1 MGFIGAVVVLA
12 IVAFGLMVVLGMVK
26 IINQGYVGVVKRLGR
41 FQDIRQPGVTFL
53 VPFVD
58 TLTTVE
64 TREVPA
70 TGDKQTV
77 ITRDNV
83 SVHVNATIFSQI
95 VDPKL
100 ALFSVS
106 DYAVAI
112 DQVSMTALRAIF
124 GEMTLDE
131 ALSEREK
138 INARVQQQMEAVT
151 DKWGIRI
158 NRIEI
163 IDIEPPAPILEA
175 LSQQKIADQ
184 QKRAAILKSEGEQ
197 QAAINTAQGQKQAAI
212 LQAEG
217 EKAAI
222 IAKAEGQ
229 KQAAILEAE
238 GRALSIGKVFEAIKA
253 GQADDKVLALSQLD
267 MLAKLAASP
276 NSKLIV
282 PVETAG
288 LLGAAEA
295 LKAVFQ
301 PHPAAPSSN
310 GSRTPA

>member
-1 MGFIGAVVVLA
+1 
-12 IVAFGLMVVLGMVK
+12 
-26 IINQGYVGVVKRLGR
+26 VGVVKRLGQFR
-41 FQDIRQPGVTFL
+41 DIRQPGVAIL
-53 VPFVD
+53 MPFVD
-58 TLTTVE
+58 GLTRVE

-70 TGDKQTV
+70 TGDKQAV

-83 SVHVNATIFSQI
+83 SVLVNATIFSQI
-95 VDPKL
+95 VDAKL

-106 DYAVAI
+106 NYKVGI
-112 DQVSMTALRAIF
+112 DQLAKTALRAIF

-131 ALSEREK
+131 ALSQREQ
-138 INARVQQQMEAVT
+138 INAKVQQQMEAVT

-163 IDIEPPAPILEA
+163 IDIEPPAEILQA

-197 QAAINTAQGQKQAAI
+197 QSAINTAQGQKQAAI

-222 IAKAEGQ
+222 IARAEGS

-238 GRALSIGKVFEAIKA
+238 GRAQSIQKVFEAIKS
-253 GQADDKVLALSQLD
+253 GQPDDKVLAMQQLD

-282 PVETAG
+282 PVETAC
-288 LLGAAEA
+288 LLGAAES
-295 LKAVFQ
+295 LKSVFLELSKNG
-301 PHPAAPSSN
+301 SSN
-310 GSRTPA
+310 GSGVLKP